1 MPDLVKTGRK
11 WEINSRNDYDIAMQ
25 ILDENEFCADM
36 SDDFYCWR
44 RERDEVAEQRR
55 DVRRQAL
62 AKGLIEE
69 HEDENRHWQH

>member
-1 MPDLVKTGRK
+1 MADIVKTGRR

-36 SDDFYCWR
+36 SDDFMVWQI
-44 RERDEVAEQRR
+44 EKEEVQRQR
-55 DVRRQAL
+55 HEVRRQAL

-69 HEDENRHWQH
+69 HEDENRHWH